1 MLNFRWTVKH
11 TPKLKRAV
19 EAKLRAVAGEL
30 GLRKEDDATLVV
42 CADQR
47 IATLNERF
55 RHLTETTDV
64 LSFPCD
70 EPVLE
75 RGRARLRA
83 GQRPRL
89 LGDVFVNLRQ
99 VERQAQHN
107 GNHVENEL
115 AAVAAHGML
124 HLLGFDHKKGADAAR
139 MLAEE
144 KRLFR
149 LAGIEVN
156 EFGH

>member
-1 MLNFRWTVKH
+1 
-11 TPKLKRAV
+11 
-19 EAKLRAVAGEL
+19 
-30 GLRKEDDATLVV
+30 
-42 CADQR
+42 
-47 IATLNERF
+47 
-55 RHLTETTDV
+55 V
-64 LSFPCD
+64 LH
-70 EPVLE
+70 
-75 RGRARLRA
+75 RGRARLMA

-99 VERQAQHN
+99 VERQARHN